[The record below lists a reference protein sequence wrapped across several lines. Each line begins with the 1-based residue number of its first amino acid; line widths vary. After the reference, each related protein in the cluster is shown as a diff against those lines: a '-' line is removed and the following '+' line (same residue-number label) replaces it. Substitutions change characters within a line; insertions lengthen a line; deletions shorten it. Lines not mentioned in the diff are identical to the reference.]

1 VESLCIDAEE
11 YVMHDDG
18 KGLESIERGL
28 TDDDPALV
36 EAFQKWEVPA
46 EVRGVLPGATTVPP
60 WALAVFAIAAVSWVV
75 SPGFGVLV
83 AAAALFSGLLDGHGR
98 HRDPFWS
105 SRAAAEGSASAAPT
119 EGGGRGD
126 DSEWPPRTWRNG

>member
-46 EVRGVLPGATTVPP
+46 VVGGVLPGATTVPP
-60 WALAVFAIAAVSWVV
+60 WALAVFAIAAVSWVGV
-75 SPGFGVLV
+75 PRVRGARLRGAPGC
-83 AAAALFSGLLDGHGR
+83 
-98 HRDPFWS
+98 
-105 SRAAAEGSASAAPT
+105 
-119 EGGGRGD
+119 
-126 DSEWPPRTWRNG
+126 